1 MIIAFFSFIKI
12 FMKFNTFLAFIKLY
26 FPKIIL
32 TLDNVAN
39 IRLLH
44 ILHKILSKPSFKSAC
59 VLKGV
64 YLE

>member
-1 MIIAFFSFIKI
+1 
-12 FMKFNTFLAFIKLY
+12 MKFNTFLAFIKLY